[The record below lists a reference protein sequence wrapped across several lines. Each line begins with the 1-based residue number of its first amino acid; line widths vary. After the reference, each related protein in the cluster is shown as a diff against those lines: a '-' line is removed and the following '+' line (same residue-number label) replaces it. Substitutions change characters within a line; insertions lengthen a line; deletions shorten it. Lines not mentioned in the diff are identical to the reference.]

1 MPANNSVAP
10 LLIGFFIILGIG
22 QWLRLSRKLEAVH
35 SEILDLL
42 VTDVTLPALAF
53 YALAGQRI
61 EKSVLG
67 GVGIAWTVLLITLL
81 LGFMMSRV
89 LKLNRPSQGTM
100 GICSSFSNTGF
111 LGIPIVYML
120 YGSVPGTA
128 GAAVI
133 INAAASSLPLYTL
146 AVALAIKYGGQGTF
160 SGIDFLKG
168 LFTPVTLALIIG
180 VAFNLCKVVL
190 PQWVLTPAQL
200 LGGATVPLVVIS
212 LGLRLNFKGIRER
225 LIPLLTATLIKQ
237 GVAPLIAI
245 AIVVIFNMHGPVAL
259 AALVLSAMPTSMTSA
274 IIASRYGCD
283 GTMGSAIV
291 VLTTAC
297 TGIILP
303 IIVAV
308 ANYLHIIP

>member
-1 MPANNSVAP
+1 
-10 LLIGFFIILGIG
+10 
-22 QWLRLSRKLEAVH
+22 
-35 SEILDLL
+35 
-42 VTDVTLPALAF
+42 
-53 YALAGQRI
+53 
-61 EKSVLG
+61 
-67 GVGIAWTVLLITLL
+67 
-81 LGFMMSRV
+81 
-89 LKLNRPSQGTM
+89 
-100 GICSSFSNTGF
+100 
-111 LGIPIVYML
+111 
-120 YGSVPGTA
+120 
-128 GAAVI
+128 
-133 INAAASSLPLYTL
+133 
-146 AVALAIKYGGQGTF
+146 
-160 SGIDFLKG
+160 
-168 LFTPVTLALIIG
+168 VTLALIIG